1 MFVDNQNKNASM
13 LFLSKETS
21 TKDADLKGQ
30 MMISMNENKVEKS
43 SERIWKENGFFKDQ
57 RTDLTIGKPNFP
69 ENTLVYVNNG
79 SITTVKGGY
88 AMYLEFV
95 IIGPILPMG
104 NLLPNI
110 DFDKYDY
117 KENEVLIFTP
127 IIIPKMVYIEAL
139 QKH

>member
-21 TKDADLKGQ
+21 TKDTDLKGQ

-69 ENTLVYVNNG
+69 ENTLVYINNG
-79 SITTVKGGY
+79 SITPVKGGH

-95 IIGPILPMG
+95 TIGQILPMA
-104 NLLPNI
+104 NLPPNI

>member
-1 MFVDNQNKNASM
+1 MFFENQNKNVSM

-21 TKDADLKGQ
+21 TKDAKLKIQ
-30 MMISMNENKVEKS
+30 MMISMNQDKVEKS
-43 SERIWKENGFFKDQ
+43 RKCIWKENGFFKEQ

-79 SITTVKGGY
+79 SITPIKGGH

-95 IIGPILPMG
+95 IIGQILPVA
-104 NLLPNI
+104 NRPPNI

-127 IIIPKMVYIEAL
+127 LYNTENGLYRGLAK
-139 QKH
+139 